1 LGGLERGGE
10 SKKSMS
16 PHNSKSNHHDEEL
29 EGDQSFSWLNL
40 GSSPKSYFASPD
52 LCLAQ
57 RIEAI
62 AQKIEELREPPK
74 VSLSIRGRRGLYRST
89 FALVGKS
96 LPVVHLRVLLWCTVC
111 QCDHAICSS
120 LPWRTMSVRHEYVQI
135 RIAHHV

>member
-1 LGGLERGGE
+1 MNVTKVTKPWKLKIIISRWDIFFPISLGGLERGGE

-62 AQKIEELREPPK
+62 AQKNRGVARALK
-74 VSLSIRGRRGLYRST
+74 SLSIHS
-89 FALVGKS
+89 GKKGS
-96 LPVVHLRVLLWCTVC
+96 
-111 QCDHAICSS
+111 I
-120 LPWRTMSVRHEYVQI
+120 
-135 RIAHHV
+135 